1 MGNDGPKNSP
11 SRARKYGTTT
21 TNYDIMRRCDDIESV
36 RKHLQIPIF
45 NKDII
50 KRDTF

>member
-1 MGNDGPKNSP
+1 MENRWLKKFSKSCQEILQNNN
-11 SRARKYGTTT
+11 KLWYHV
-21 TNYDIMRRCDDIESV
+21 RCDDIESV